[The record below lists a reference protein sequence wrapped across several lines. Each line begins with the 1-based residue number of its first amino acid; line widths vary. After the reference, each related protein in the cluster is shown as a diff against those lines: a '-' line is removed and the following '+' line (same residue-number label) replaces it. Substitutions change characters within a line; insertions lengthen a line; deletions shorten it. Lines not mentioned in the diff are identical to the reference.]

1 MKKTQANFRLAE
13 QTISELDK
21 LAAQMRVSRTAIIE
35 LAIANYLKQ
44 SHTTTEEKAVYRT
57 TPRETGGEAEPREG

>member
-44 SHTTTEEKAVYRT
+44 SHTTEEKAVYRT
-57 TPRETGGEAEPREG
+57 TPRETGGESEPREG